1 MVISTHIIKHERTYQ
16 GQIHPT
22 CTYTVF
28 FSTKAST
35 LANHSVLCL
44 TAYDIGS
51 QRQSQ

>member
-28 FSTKAST
+28 SPPRLQRLQIIQCSA
-35 LANHSVLCL
+35 LLL
-44 TAYDIGS
+44 TI
-51 QRQSQ
+51 